1 MPDQDMVRVQSR
13 DGKLWDIPRSRLPEV
28 TSQGRAKLYIPSL
41 NAPAASE
48 FPTGS
53 MQTHPGG
60 PILNYRGLAPGAIQ
74 KAPGGPI
81 MSGFQQEHPIRAI
94 PPTILKSFGID
105 PSDVENAHSYAD
117 ALKSGFGGAASD
129 VGEGMLESFKAG
141 PLAPAYFAL
150 QGIEGISKNIRSGS
164 EQAYESYKNGDRY
177 GLVEGLTQVASGIGQ
192 IAAAKAGEAG
202 EGVKKVQAN
211 VGKGMVNNPLGDVL
225 IRKPIAGAF
234 DVGKNFEERAVKEHQ
249 EIVDTINREYEQKI
263 QKEGQKTVEG
273 EAEYRT
279 KLEQAR
285 DDFSKKLA
293 EIEKKKS
300 DFQDPVERAKNRKIG
315 DPAREEGTSV
325 SARRINAQLRKKSF
339 TTQPRSGPAYQRIAG
354 MADQVATEDVPR
366 LDRDVRVAQN
376 NRWTAFRQAIG
387 DLMVDWTPVQ
397 QAVVDAETNILQ
409 GSPEN
414 IAIFRNIL
422 REGVDPTLEKATVFR
437 KTGGALEDV
446 LNSKNLTEEGRARL
460 IKQLGEEAQFEDRGG
475 SGPAA
480 KQNVQIPFEDAR
492 GYYTELGEKIAKA
505 RSLPGDVRRALKFVQ
520 DAADTKSIK
529 PSIPKGQLSIY
540 NALKSD
546 WAQYMGDFYD
556 SDGPLAKLKNSL
568 NSDSR
573 LNLITGSEGS
583 NIIDAL
589 GRYARHNP
597 KVVNLTGRIRSMMKQ
612 VEMLPTD
619 AGAIPGRLEPPKL
632 PEPPEATSLS
642 ERPKGPEPL
651 DVTREKIE
659 KLNKKAEEWSQ
670 LRPWQLR
677 AKQIPLAIAERV
689 IAELLSRPEIQRW
702 IAGAKK

>member
-1 MPDQDMVRVQSR
+1 MADEYTATNPQTGEQVKW
-13 DGKLWDIPRSRLPEV
+13 DGKAWVPVP
-28 TSQGRAKLYIPSL
+28 
-41 NAPAASE
+41 APGYFAT
-48 FPTGS
+48 TGKDMLS
-53 MQTHPGG
+53 MVKPLVGMGG
-60 PILNYRGLAPGAIQ
+60 PQYVEPDAFKRQFEAMTPEQKKAQIEKTRSTLAGMPYSDIQSQSVRDYQARREAGQSLPRAMAEGTYQGA
-74 KAPGGPI
+74 
-81 MSGFQQEHPIRAI
+81 
-94 PPTILKSFGID
+94 FGANMQD
-105 PSDVENAHSYAD
+105 FDA
-117 ALKSGFGGAASD
+117 ALKKGNIREALGHLSAPIALLAATHGVGKLAENVPLNEMARRQVAGLFD
-129 VGEGMLESFKAG
+129 VGE
-141 PLAPAYFAL
+141 
-150 QGIEGISKNIRSGS
+150 
-164 EQAYESYKNGDRY
+164 
-177 GLVEGLTQVASGIGQ
+177 
-192 IAAAKAGEAG
+192 
-202 EGVKKVQAN
+202 
-211 VGKGMVNNPLGDVL
+211 
-225 IRKPIAGAF
+225 
-234 DVGKNFEERAVKEHQ
+234 NFEQRALREHQ
-249 EIVDTINREYEQKI
+249 AAIDTINRAYEEKI
-263 QKEGQKTVEG
+263 QKTGEKTSEN
-273 EAEYRT
+273 EAAYRT
-279 KLEQAR
+279 ELEQAR
-285 DDFSKKLA
+285 DDYAQKIAQNEQKKVAASAKQSGA
-293 EIEKKKS
+293 ETKRKS
-300 DFQDPVERAKNRKIG
+300 
-315 DPAREEGTSV
+315 
-325 SARRINAQLRKKSF
+325 L
-339 TTQPRSGPAYQRIAG
+339 TTQPRSGPVYQRMAG
-354 MADQVATEDVPR
+354 MADKLATQDVPT
-366 LDRDVRVAQN
+366 LDKDVRTAQN
-376 NRWTAFRQAIG
+376 NRWSAFRQAITKKDPVTG
-387 DLMVDWTPVQ
+387 NPVPVMVDWTPVQ
-397 QAVVDAETNILQ
+397 EAVVDAETNILQ

-414 IAIFRNIL
+414 IATFRNIL
-422 REGVDPTLEKATVFR
+422 REGVDPTLEKATVFKR
-437 KTGGALEDV
+437 TGGALEDI
-446 LNSKNLTEEGRARL
+446 LKSKNLTEEGRARL
-460 IKQLGEEAQFEDRGG
+460 LKQLGDEAQFEDRGG

-702 IAGAKK
+702 IAG